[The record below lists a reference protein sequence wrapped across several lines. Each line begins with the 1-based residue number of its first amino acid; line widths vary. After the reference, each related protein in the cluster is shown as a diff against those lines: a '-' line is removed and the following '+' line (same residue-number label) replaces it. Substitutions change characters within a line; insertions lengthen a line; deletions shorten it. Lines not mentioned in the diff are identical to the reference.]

1 MTSSSEPTR
10 FGKIKEPLAKVAG
23 SDEQKNAENAERA
36 EELEQKKIFLKLKN
50 KALKQKIKCDKQL
63 HNFRQDSYSKLLG
76 TIWAWLGFVA
86 AVVLS
91 AGFGWWQFQLS
102 NPVLIALLTTSTAI
116 VLGIFAIAAKW
127 LFPKNDT

>member
-1 MTSSSEPTR
+1 M
-10 FGKIKEPLAKVAG
+10 
-23 SDEQKNAENAERA
+23 
-36 EELEQKKIFLKLKN
+36 
-50 KALKQKIKCDKQL
+50 
-63 HNFRQDSYSKLLG
+63 LG

>member
-36 EELEQKKIFLKLKN
+36 EELEQKKILKN

-76 TIWAWLGFVA
+76 TIWAWLSFVA
-86 AVVLS
+86 VVVSL

>member
-23 SDEQKNAENAERA
+23 SDEQKNAERA
-36 EELEQKKIFLKLKN
+36 EELEQKKILKN

-76 TIWAWLGFVA
+76 TIWAWLSFVA
-86 AVVLS
+86 VVVSL

>member
-86 AVVLS
+86 VVVSL

>member
-23 SDEQKNAENAERA
+23 SDEQKNAERA
-36 EELEQKKIFLKLKN
+36 EELEQKKILKN

-86 AVVLS
+86 VVVSL